1 MIGPGQAE
9 SIFSV
14 YHVWRANHGFRLMG
28 GEGSPSRRRRGR
40 LEDPASDQ
48 SPDGPGNP
56 RLALRGWGRGARC
69 SPSIC
74 ARTVTR
80 LAQTNPRLRGVGL
93 MIKYLVSEIT
103 RPDSAVS

>member
-1 MIGPGQAE
+1 MIGPGRAE

-14 YHVWRANHGFRLMG
+14 YHMWRANHGFWRLG
-28 GEGSPSRRRRGR
+28 GAGSPSRRRRGR
-40 LEDPASDQ
+40 LGDLA
-48 SPDGPGNP
+48 PDWSRSGPGDG
-56 RLALRGWGRGARC
+56 RRGLRRGRGGL
-69 SPSIC
+69 PSIR

-80 LAQTNPRLRGVGL
+80 LAQTNPRQRAVGL

>member
-1 MIGPGQAE
+1 MIGPGPAE
-9 SIFSV
+9 SVFSV

-28 GEGSPSRRRRGR
+28 GKGSPSRRHRGR
-40 LEDPASDQ
+40 LGDPGSDQ
-48 SPDGPGNP
+48 SPDDPGDP
-56 RLALRGWGRGARC
+56 EAGAAAGARC

-74 ARTVTR
+74 ARTLTR
-80 LAQTNPRLRGVGL
+80 LAQTNPRLCAVGL